1 MNCAFL
7 IVGSMWVSNGAAAA
21 DADLIQIK
29 HQAAGQGAQAA
40 GNGGKGAQGA
50 GHCGKGQGAGDP
62 SCKGG
67 KGQGAGDPGCGAKG
81 GKGQGAQAPCG
92 GGDLLGK
99 LKGRLDGLKC
109 AAGNLKGKLSG
120 IGHNLGGHI
129 KGAQAPGC
137 GGKGQGSGDPS
148 CKGSKGG
155 KGQGAGDPGCGSKG
169 GNKGGNKGGDT
180 KGSDTKGTVAPALK
194 PAPAANPF

>member
-1 MNCAFL
+1 VNCAFL

-21 DADLIQIK
+21 DADLIQVK

-40 GNGGKGAQGA
+40 GKG
-50 GHCGKGQGAGDP
+50 GKGQGAGDP

-67 KGQGAGDPGCGAKG
+67 KGQGAGDPACKG

-120 IGHNLGGHI
+120 IGHNLGSHI

-137 GGKGQGSGDPS
+137 GGKGQGAGDPN

-155 KGQGAGDPGCGSKG
+155 KGQGAGDPGSKG